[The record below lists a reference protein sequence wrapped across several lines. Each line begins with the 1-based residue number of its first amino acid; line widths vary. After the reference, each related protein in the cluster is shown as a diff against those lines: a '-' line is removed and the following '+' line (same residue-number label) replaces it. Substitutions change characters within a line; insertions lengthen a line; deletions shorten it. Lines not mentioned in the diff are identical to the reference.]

1 MYYYIVV
8 LASALGKQDVTAT
21 YTDKILAICK
31 EHRLYYETNELYR
44 IRFSQSLTVDKE
56 QAYYFLQKMEQFAT
70 FTEDATEQSL
80 AQLMR
85 ISYVIHVQKDY
96 DAALMLANSVA
107 YSDVPFYREIVEHSI
122 QGIKGMLHYYKGQ
135 YDVALT
141 YLESFTMRDM
151 MPYPLDLCSD
161 YMKLAMKGACYI
173 ALGRIE
179 DGKKEIVYAH
189 EQTKPFISN
198 IYKDQIESLYTEY
211 VATKRSAQ

>member
-21 YTDKILAICK
+21 YTDKMLAICK

-44 IRFSQSLTVDKE
+44 IRFSESLTVDKE

-85 ISYVIHVQKDY
+85 ILYVIHVQKDY

-122 QGIKGMLHYYKGQ
+122 QGIKGMLHYVGLNFRRFRLNFMLAHSYSNNSASPILPTS
-135 YDVALT
+135 ALISS
-141 YLESFTMRDM
+141 SF
-151 MPYPLDLCSD
+151 
-161 YMKLAMKGACYI
+161 GI
-173 ALGRIE
+173 
-179 DGKKEIVYAH
+179 
-189 EQTKPFISN
+189 IS
-198 IYKDQIESLYTEY
+198 
-211 VATKRSAQ
+211 